1 MKRLCVLLIVLMLLL
16 PVSGCGDK
24 MEEKQGVPVSLVI
37 IAGRHANANMF
48 TEDMLETVRF
58 WVNQT
63 IQEKEDSKGYH
74 AEADIS
80 IIVCDGDPRKVP
92 VESDGRNLL
101 KVDAPNS
108 KKYEEGKEKIADKV
122 IEFLTNEA
130 LKADDPEVDLL
141 KAVSQAQDIL
151 NSRKNTEHH
160 ILILDTGITTSGY
173 LDMRRVD
180 FINTDTTGV
189 LAAIQEGIPN
199 LTGTKITFLGIGNVS
214 SNQPEL
220 SSKSSK
226 DRLVTLWTAIFE
238 SAGGELTD
246 TLYISENYG
255 SPMEFSEDGTGY
267 PPVGTVFFPQPDGT
281 ISCTEILIDTKVE
294 TAEPIIAAKFHTSDL
309 GFVPNEAT
317 FRDVNQAHHAINTIA
332 PELQRFLNE
341 TNYKIYVVGSI
352 AKISPDRSD
361 RHNETSKKRAQAVA
375 DMLIREYG
383 VPAERIIVI
392 DAGVTEFSWRNANE
406 DDGPQQANRVVAII
420 SENTT
425 DLVQELRNAGY
436 ID

>member
-1 MKRLCVLLIVLMLLL
+1 MKRSCILLIVLMLFL

-24 MEEKQGVPVSLVI
+24 IEEEQGAPISLVI

-63 IQEKEDSKGYH
+63 IKETEDTKGYH

-92 VESDGRNLL
+92 VEAEGRNLL
-101 KVDAPNS
+101 KVDAPNAT
-108 KKYEEGKEKIADKV
+108 KCEEGKEKIADKV
-122 IEFLTNEA
+122 IGFLIDES

-151 NSRKNTEHH
+151 NSRKDTEHH

-180 FINTDTTGV
+180 FISSDMAEV

-199 LTGTKITFLGIGNVS
+199 LTGTKITFLGIGNVG

-226 DRLVTLWTAIFE
+226 DKLVTLWTSILE

-246 TLYISENYG
+246 ALYISENYG
-255 SPMEFSEDGTGY
+255 KPMEFSEDGTGY

-281 ISCTEILIDTKVE
+281 ISCTEVKIDTTVE
-294 TAEPIIAAKFHTSDL
+294 AAEPIIAAKFYTSDL

-317 FRDVNQAHHAINTIA
+317 FRDINQAHHAINTIV

-352 AKISPDRSD
+352 AKTSPDRSD
-361 RHNETSKKRAQAVA
+361 RHNITSKDRAQAVA
-375 DMLIREYG
+375 DMLIKEYG
-383 VPAERIIVI
+383 VPADRIIVI

-406 DDGPQQANRVVAII
+406 DNGPQQANRVVAII

-425 DLVQELRNAGY
+425 DLVQELRDAGY